1 MYSLYLTSPPLTWQS
16 AHMHCLS
23 IMVQWR
29 TFSLCIQICVQ
40 SFFLLICIAESPSQ
54 QGQNGSHFTE
64 SFWKWSWTIN
74 KSKSFK
80 FKCWLWRSV
89 GVWEWQKPSVK
100 GLAATRG
107 GALLHQKQPACSV
120 GLHTF
125 ESANNLGRKRLNAS
139 PQIVLF
145 SSPGFASKNKV
156 KSPLQMLWQIS
167 IITFQTQSFHW
178 YRIPNWIWYKI
189 RWLCSQFRCLK
200 TKITRGFLK
209 NSKNAKSL
217 FTSLFRD
224 LE

>member
-156 KSPLQMLWQIS
+156 KSPLQMLWQIC